1 MTSYKITSSAGVDM
15 GVYAGSTP
23 TEALDAMARDAG
35 YRDQAAAAEVAGAFE
50 GTVVEGGVVRATD
63 VTIAIARS
71 VSHTEIVNLP
81 WSQEAQDELSLLCD
95 DSVEASTTTWEAWG
109 TDDDGAEWRVHL
121 DGVRDPAVHCGCGEW
136 SGERCEWT
144 GPESETLVVEYM
156 PEQHRASHAAAGTRG
171 TYPHNGAVRIR
182 VARACADSMI
192 ECDGEWCS
200 EVAS

>member
-1 MTSYKITSSAGVDM
+1 MKSYQITSSAGVHM

-23 TEALDAMARDAG
+23 AEALDAMARDAG
-35 YRDQAAAAEVAGAFE
+35 YRDQVDAAEQVGAFE
-50 GTVVEGGVVRATD
+50 GTVVAVEETVAL
-63 VTIAIARS
+63 AIARS
-71 VSHTEIVNLP
+71 VSHTEIVILP

-95 DSVEASTTTWEAWG
+95 DSVEASPTTWEAWG

-136 SGERCEWT
+136 SGGRCEWT

-156 PEQHRASHAAAGTRG
+156 PEQHRASHVAAKNRG